1 MVDYIVLIMKRFTLI
16 LKKVLWIR
24 GMKSGHLFMFLLSLL
39 LLLGIFTMH
48 AQTAVT
54 TLRGCVKTDANS
66 PVSGINV
73 FVSQLNQRYK
83 ILGASLTDKNGMFS
97 VSFHTSADSV
107 SLFCSGMTINKYQEN
122 VSNKDAF
129 HTLYVEE
136 KTQKLKEITVKAQ
149 KIYMGGDTI
158 NYNVASF
165 LNKNDQS
172 IAEVL
177 KRMPGITVLN
187 TGQIGRAHV

>member
-1 MVDYIVLIMKRFTLI
+1 MKHNKI
-16 LKKVLWIR
+16 LN
-24 GMKSGHLFMFLLSLL
+24 GHCKELNNMLRQPMGLLERWGFLFIFLLSLL

-107 SLFCSGMTINKYQEN
+107 RLF
-122 VSNKDAF
+122 
-129 HTLYVEE
+129 
-136 KTQKLKEITVKAQ
+136 
-149 KIYMGGDTI
+149 
-158 NYNVASF
+158 
-165 LNKNDQS
+165 
-172 IAEVL
+172 
-177 KRMPGITVLN
+177 
-187 TGQIGRAHV
+187 

>member
-1 MVDYIVLIMKRFTLI
+1 MKHNKMLN
-16 LKKVLWIR
+16 
-24 GMKSGHLFMFLLSLL
+24 GHSKELNNMLRQPMGLLERWGFLFMFLLSLL
-39 LLLGIFTMH
+39 LLLGVFTMH

-107 SLFCSGMTINKYQEN
+107 SLFC
-122 VSNKDAF
+122 
-129 HTLYVEE
+129 
-136 KTQKLKEITVKAQ
+136 
-149 KIYMGGDTI
+149 
-158 NYNVASF
+158 
-165 LNKNDQS
+165 
-172 IAEVL
+172 
-177 KRMPGITVLN
+177 
-187 TGQIGRAHV
+187 

>member
-1 MVDYIVLIMKRFTLI
+1 MKHNKI
-16 LKKVLWIR
+16 LN
-24 GMKSGHLFMFLLSLL
+24 GHCKELNNMLRQPMGLLERWGFLFIFLLSLL

-97 VSFHTSADSV
+97 VSFHTSADRF
-107 SLFCSGMTINKYQEN
+107 SLFFSGITINKN
-122 VSNKDAF
+122 
-129 HTLYVEE
+129 LE
-136 KTQKLKEITVKAQ
+136 KLS
-149 KIYMGGDTI
+149 Y
-158 NYNVASF
+158 
-165 LNKNDQS
+165 
-172 IAEVL
+172 
-177 KRMPGITVLN
+177 
-187 TGQIGRAHV
+187 